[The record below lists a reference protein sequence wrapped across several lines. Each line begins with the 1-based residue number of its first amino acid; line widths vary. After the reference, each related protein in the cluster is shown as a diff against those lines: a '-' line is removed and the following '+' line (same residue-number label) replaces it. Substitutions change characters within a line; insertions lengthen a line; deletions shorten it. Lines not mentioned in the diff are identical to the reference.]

1 MVPVAPQRPR
11 WLEGFAVLA
20 CVGLALWIQRH
31 ALEGFFGPDDFV
43 VLERA
48 RGLLPR
54 PHSLWRILFE
64 GYVAGAFR
72 AFGTV
77 PRPYLVAAWLLHGAN
92 VVLLYAWARRA
103 GGGALAATVA
113 AGLFGVSRLHFTTLG
128 QVATGGE
135 LLSAGLLLAALLA
148 WGWRGWTGT
157 AFSAVLF
164 LAALLAKENVAL
176 VPLILLLPGPA
187 GDPWRSRLGRSAPL
201 LALGVLWWLYLI
213 SSGVRTSVLG
223 GAAYATG
230 TGVNLFH
237 NLMTYAEWTV
247 DLDRPVPDLFGT
259 YSGVAWVTGGWLY
272 AGLGAAAWLA
282 RRRHP
287 LPALGAAWWLL
298 GLLPVI
304 PLLYHSYLHYL
315 YLPSAG
321 LALALGGTLEWAV
334 LGLSTRG
341 RGGAGRTSRGA
352 RVHAAP
358 GPGWGW
364 LPAVALVLGYAL
376 VSSGLIA
383 VRLRERLPTLDLP
396 IDPFLRKTEL
406 ARRTA
411 EGTAGA
417 VRAGIRRVAFLVP
430 EGPAGAYH
438 DLIRATLDQGRG
450 LRFLQPGLDSVAYVT
465 RWSPAHGEFEL
476 FAQDPD
482 GRTRRLGRGPEAL
495 LEWSALLARDGSADQ
510 ACAALDSAL
519 VAWPADTRLA
529 RARRQLA
536 SRLLTASRAAA
547 ARTAPA
553 GDSASARPPFGPSP
567 RAGGPG
573 RPGRSRPE

>member
-1 MVPVAPQRPR
+1 MVPVTPPRPR
-11 WLEGFAVLA
+11 WLDGFAVLA
-20 CVGLALWIQRH
+20 CVGLALWIHRH
-31 ALEGFFGPDDFV
+31 ALGGFFGPDDFV

-48 RGLLPR
+48 HGLLPR

-72 AFGTV
+72 AFGNV
-77 PRPYLVAAWLLHGAN
+77 PQPYLVAAWLLHGVN
-92 VVLLYAWARRA
+92 VALLYAWARRA

-135 LLSAGLLLAALLA
+135 LLSAGFLLAAFLA
-148 WGWRGWTGT
+148 WGWRGWTGA
-157 AFSAVLF
+157 AFAAVLF
-164 LAALLAKENVAL
+164 LAALLAKEHVAL
-176 VPLILLLPGPA
+176 MPLILLLPGPA

-213 SSGVRTSVLG
+213 SSGVPTSVLG
-223 GAAYATG
+223 GGAYATG

-259 YSGVAWVTGGWLY
+259 YSGVAWATGGWLY
-272 AGLGAAAWLA
+272 VGLGVAAWLA
-282 RRRHP
+282 RRRHS

-321 LALALGGTLEWAV
+321 LALALGGTLEWAA
-334 LGLSTRG
+334 LRLSTRD
-341 RGGAGRTSRGA
+341 RGSAVRASRGA

-358 GPGWGW
+358 GSAWAW
-364 LPAVALVLGYAL
+364 LPAVALVLGYA
-376 VSSGLIA
+376 VASDRLIA
-383 VRLRERLPTLDLP
+383 ARLHERLQTLDLP

-411 EGTAGA
+411 EGAAGA
-417 VRAGIRRVAFLVP
+417 VRAGVRRMAFLVP

-438 DLIRATLDQGRG
+438 DLIRETVDQGRG
-450 LRFLQPGLDSVAYVT
+450 LRFLQSGLDSVAYVT
-465 RWSPAHGEFEL
+465 RWGPAYGEFEL
-476 FAQDPD
+476 FAQEPD
-482 GRTRRLGRGPEAL
+482 GRTRRLGRGPEVL
-495 LEWSALLARDGSADQ
+495 LEWSALLAREGLADQ
-510 ACAALDSAL
+510 ARTALDSAL
-519 VAWPADTRLA
+519 VAWPADSRLA
-529 RARRQLA
+529 GARRQLEA
-536 SRLLTASRAAA
+536 RLLTASRAGA

-553 GDSASARPPFGPSP
+553 GDFASARPPSGPSP

-573 RPGRSRPE
+573 RPGRSPPE